1 MLPYI
6 KIYTE
11 EFSELVGSMTD
22 EQAGVLFKAMLAYAR
37 DESPDIPS
45 DLRLVWLLVKRN
57 IDRAADAYE
66 IMIQHKREN
75 GAKGGRPRKNQ
86 EVFDKTEKNQ
96 QVISKTIGFSE
107 NQEVFSKTEKSY
119 IKEKEKDKDKEKE
132 ISLSADAE
140 RRQEELAEY
149 ARSKLVSVQHNML
162 KKLYEK
168 RATMTDELIK
178 YAIDETVRNGGGS
191 LKYTLTVLRNW
202 ERDGVKTP
210 ADAAGRGSP
219 AKPMI
224 TRDLGD
230 ADSDNTFDIMNR
242 PRR

>member
-66 IMIQHKREN
+66 VMIQHKREN

-86 EVFDKTEKNQ
+86 EVFSKTEKNQ

-119 IKEKEKDKDKEKE
+119 IKEKEKDKEKE
-132 ISLSADAE
+132 IRNLSPRE
-140 RRQEELAEY
+140 RYLTELGEY
-149 ARSKLVSVQHNML
+149 ARGKLTSVNHADLTELAQMRENIS
-162 KKLYEK
+162 
-168 RATMTDELIK
+168 DELIK
-178 YAIDETVRNGGGS
+178 AAIDATAKNGGGS
-191 LKYTLTVLRNW
+191 LKYTLTVLDNWIRN
-202 ERDGVKTP
+202 GVKTP
-210 ADAAGRGSP
+210 ADAAGRGTP

-224 TRDLGD
+224 TRDVSD
-230 ADSDNTFDIMNR
+230 VDSDNTFDIMNR